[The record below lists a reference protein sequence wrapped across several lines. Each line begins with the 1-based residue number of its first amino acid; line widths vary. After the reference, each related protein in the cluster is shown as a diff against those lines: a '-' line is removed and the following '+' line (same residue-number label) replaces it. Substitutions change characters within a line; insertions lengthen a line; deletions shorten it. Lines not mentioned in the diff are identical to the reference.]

1 MKKKTPAAEPV
12 ESSAPVEVIM
22 TYKGFDKNM
31 QCRGYQ
37 FEIGKTYLHHGEVVC
52 CPSKEQASKG
62 AGGFHACEYPLDVLS
77 YYEPASSQ
85 FAIVE
90 QSGTLDRHD
99 EDSKV
104 SSSSITVKAS
114 IGIPGLITAAF
125 EFITKCCDPVKTK
138 HSTGD
143 RSASS
148 ATGDSS
154 ASSATGDSSASSA
167 TGYSSASS
175 ATGYRSASS
184 ATGDRS
190 ASLTTG
196 WYSSSEIKPSDGLGT
211 ILNAVAIAVGGGS
224 KARAP
229 IGCAIVCVNRDSY
242 GNILHIRASKV
253 GENGT
258 KPNTFYTL
266 NADGEFVE
274 A

>member
-62 AGGFHACEYPLDVLS
+62 AGGFHACEYPLDVFS

-143 RSASS
+143 
-148 ATGDSS
+148 
-154 ASSATGDSSASSA
+154 
-167 TGYSSASS
+167 
-175 ATGYRSASS
+175 RSASS